1 MININVKIDGL
12 DKLNRALIRAPAE
25 VINQMSTAVK
35 KSVLI
40 IQNVAMRE
48 APVNKQTGGGTLR
61 QNIKGR
67 MITKLS
73 GVVESLA
80 PYSIFV
86 HEGTRPHD
94 IRPIKARGLA
104 NKRTGEYFGKL
115 VHHPGTRANPYFAR
129 AAEKAQGKI
138 NEYFSAGMKKIVD
151 LFR

>member
-12 DKLNRALIRAPAE
+12 DKLNRALIKAPAE
-25 VINQMSTAVK
+25 VVNQMSTAVK
-35 KSVLI
+35 KSILI
-40 IQNVAMRE
+40 IQKVAMRE
-48 APVNKQTGGGTLR
+48 APVNKQTGGGNLR
-61 QNIKGR
+61 QKIKTK

-94 IRPIKARGLA
+94 IRPVVAKGLA

-129 AAEKAQGKI
+129 AVEKSGEKI
-138 NEYFSAGMKKIVD
+138 NQFFAEGMKKVVD

>member
-1 MININVKIDGL
+1 MVEIKVTITGL
-12 DKLNRALIRAPAE
+12 DDFANGIRMAPQETVKQLSLAIQKSID
-25 VINQMSTAVK
+25 VIHRN
-35 KSVLI
+35 
-40 IQNVAMRE
+40 AMVE